1 MYLERCCRED
11 VSVMTLVSLN
21 QELFQQNCLN
31 ASENN
36 VYDSERKFVMISPVI
51 LADRLSC

>member
-21 QELFQQNCLN
+21 QELFQLNCLN

-36 VYDSERKFVMISPVI
+36 VYDSERKFVIISQVI